1 MVNVQAQS
9 NNNNC
14 SIARTCSECISISYQ
29 CRWCSG
35 NIPDNFE
42 SNSNIGRC
50 SSWFDPE
57 KCPKKYQEN
66 PQEIPT
72 VDVLENRPFS
82 DSMEQTIQLRPQ
94 KIRINSRIGTVVTI
108 KMEFKQAEDYPMDL
122 YYLMDISCTMLKHKT
137 SVSRVGRKLATKI
150 QSTTKDFRIGF
161 GSYVDKETI
170 PFSNYKFNSKINC
183 NKQPM
188 VNTYSF
194 YNHMPLNSNT
204 SEFEYK
210 VQSAKI
216 SGNLDSP
223 EGTLD
228 ALMQVM
234 VCPEEIGWREHS
246 DKIIVVATDEEF
258 HYAGDGKL
266 GGILLP
272 NDGRC
277 HLSNSRYI
285 GSTIYDYP
293 SMHHISE
300 IAQQKKFNLVF
311 TVSDLVAQ
319 KYQVLSN
326 IIGVNSRVASLK
338 VNDDTIAELID
349 EVYRNISNQIEL
361 NIEEKPD
368 NVDVEIWT
376 NCGVSN
382 DPLRH
387 TSTCRFFGKA
397 TIEFDIKIRLTS
409 CKQNDNENIIKIGLL
424 NKDETIEIYLN
435 STCQCECELYDAEL
449 DSPKCSNNGTFSC
462 GICTKC
468 NGIRSGKQCECDPD
482 KPIDPRK
489 PDAHCRPDSNSRPCN
504 GHGHCICGRC
514 QCDGMFAGQFCQED
528 QSACYKNGL
537 KCGGHGQCQQSR
549 CNCDDGYQGS
559 FCDCPISNNTCI
571 TNIKTGELC
580 NGRGDCH
587 CGRCKCSLPTSMGRL
602 CQHCAQCN
610 HQKYCQLLRQC
621 VPDYQEKFCQTYFDI
636 DKNQTIKQEC
646 DRKICVSNQWSYQLQ
661 QDIDQQQ
668 QQQQQN
674 NNNDDPSLP
683 NWFETNHELTWYQ
696 AQCSQIINGC
706 VIAFDY
712 RLMKPIE
719 NDQSMNLID
728 LEDVRIST
736 NSNNNNQ
743 LPLNFIL
750 KNITESCPIR
760 INATQ
765 VAIGSFATV
774 IIAGIIGI
782 IIMKCITNY
791 LDYREYERFKNE
803 IAKADFA
810 LQQNPLYKDVNTQF
824 RNPVFGGI
832 RDRTSKLFFF
842 NKK

>member
-1 MVNVQAQS
+1 MIQAQTLPK
-9 NNNNC
+9 NHHINNNC
-14 SIARTCSECISISYQ
+14 STARTCSECISISYQ
-29 CRWCSG
+29 CRWCRLENG
-35 NIPDNFE
+35 QFDLNTNQNPNGQ
-42 SNSNIGRC
+42 NNRC
-50 SSWFDPE
+50 SSWFDRE
-57 KCPKKYQEN
+57 KCPEKYQVN
-66 PQEIPT
+66 PQEIAT
-72 VDVLENRPFS
+72 VDVLENRSFS

-94 KIRINSRIGTVVTI
+94 RIRINSRIGTVVTV
-108 KMEFKQAEDYPMDL
+108 KMEFKQAKDYPMDL

-137 SVSRVGRKLATKI
+137 SVSRVGRKLASKI
-150 QSTTKDFRIGF
+150 QATTKDFRIGF

-204 SEFEYK
+204 SEFEHK

-272 NDGRC
+272 NDGQC
-277 HLSNSRYI
+277 HLSDSRYI

-300 IAQQKKFNLVF
+300 VAQQKKFNLVF
-311 TVSDLVAQ
+311 TVSDMVSQ

-349 EVYRNISNQIEL
+349 DVYRNISNQIEL
-361 NIEEKPD
+361 NIEEQPD

-376 NCGVSN
+376 NCGVP
-382 DPLRH
+382 D
-387 TSTCRFFGKA
+387 FFGKA
-397 TIEFDIKIRLTS
+397 KIEFDIKIRVTS
-409 CKQNDNENIIKIGLL
+409 CPKQSSDGENIIKIGLL
-424 NKDETIEIYLN
+424 NKNEAIEIHLN
-435 STCQCECELYDAEL
+435 STCHCECESYEAEL

-482 KPIDPRK
+482 KPIDPRR

-504 GHGHCICGRC
+504 GHGHCVCGRC
-514 QCDGMFAGQFCQED
+514 ICDGMFAGQFCQED

-537 KCGGHGQCQQSR
+537 KCGSHGQCLQSR
-549 CNCDDGYQGS
+549 CICDDGFQGS
-559 FCDCPISNNTCI
+559 FCDCPISNSTCV
-571 TNIKTGELC
+571 TDIKTGELC

-602 CQHCAQCN
+602 CQHCAQCD
-610 HQKYCQLLRQC
+610 HQKHCQLLRTC
-621 VPDYQEKFCQTYFDI
+621 VPNYEQKFCQNYFDI
-636 DKNQTIKQEC
+636 DKNETIKPEC
-646 DRKICVSNQWSYQLQ
+646 DKKMCSSYQWSFQ
-661 QDIDQQQ
+661 QDDQD
-668 QQQQQN
+668 N
-674 NNNDDPSLP
+674 VINVDDPWP
-683 NWFETNHELTWYQ
+683 NLLESNHELTWFQ
-696 AQCSQIINGC
+696 AQCSQIMNGC
-706 VIAFDY
+706 VVAFDY
-712 RLMKPIE
+712 RLLKPTE
-719 NDQSMNLID
+719 NSLTSLFELENMVTITTATNIGGQLQQLQQS
-728 LEDVRIST
+728 
-736 NSNNNNQ
+736 

-750 KNITESCPIR
+750 KNITEACPIR
-760 INATQ
+760 IDATQ
-765 VAIGSFATV
+765 VAIGSFVTV

-782 IIMKCITNY
+782 IIMKCITSY
-791 LDYREYERFKNE
+791 LDHREYERFKSE